1 MLSAKG
7 SWIPKTA
14 RMLAYKQPPFKKCVI
29 AYWSRSPAPIMNGT
43 KHDTEAAGVKIHH
56 KGTKTQREVDGGKP
70 HGFSSFLLFL
80 CELCVFVV
88 NPSSVG
94 ERRISLRRGTDNEPW
109 R

>member
-56 KGTKTQREVDGGKP
+56 KGTKNTKGSRWRKTARV
-70 HGFSSFLLFL
+70 SSFLLFL

-88 NPSSVG
+88 NPDSVG
-94 ERRISLRRGTDNEPW
+94 ERRISL
-109 R
+109 